1 MLTLTLLQVDV
12 FTTECL
18 KGNACAVVLDSD
30 QLNDEIM
37 QQIARELNKSET
49 AFILESDTAKFGARF
64 FTPSEEIPLAGG
76 AAIASVCALLELG
89 RVNPKDVPT
98 IVTLDLREGPVDVE
112 VWPNSGKS
120 VMIVMSQ
127 RKPEFKRIY
136 EPSSVLKSFGLSHE
150 DLLPQLP
157 VQTVSTGTPH
167 LIVPLRGLKSLK
179 KANLDIE
186 AYREFHQAAD
196 FFSPHLFCLEG
207 ATENGQTFSRHFGV
221 PPDLPEGAFTASAT
235 GGLGA
240 YLWHY
245 NLIEHPKF
253 VAEQGHWMNRP
264 GAAVVEVVGPRDGIS
279 AVKVGGH
286 AVAAFRGQLFLSL

>member
-12 FTTECL
+12 FTTECF

-30 QLNDEIM
+30 QLNDETM

-49 AFILESDTAKFGARF
+49 AFILESDTANFGARF
-64 FTPSEEIPLAGG
+64 FTPSEEIPLAGD

-98 IVTLDLREGPVDVE
+98 IVTLNLREGPVDVE
-112 VWPNSGKS
+112 VWPNTGKS

-136 EPSSVLKSFGLSHE
+136 EPSSVLKSFGLSQE

-157 VQTVSTGTPH
+157 VQTVSTGTPQ
-167 LIVPLRGLKSLK
+167 LMVPLRSLKSLK

-207 ATENGQTFSRHFGV
+207 VSEKGHTFARHFGV
-221 PPDLPEGAFTASAT
+221 PPDLPEDAFTGSAT
-235 GGLGA
+235 GAMAA

-264 GAAVVEVVGPRDGIS
+264 GTALVEVVGSRDDIS
-279 AVKVGGH
+279 SVKVGGH
-286 AVAAFRGQLFLSL
+286 AVAAFRGQLLLSV